1 MKLGIKMIT
10 DQFDSLQD
18 TVHLQCFI
26 SSEPNFRPVYQGHY
40 SNFNFMINVYHQSD
54 TTLFL
59 KEILSLI
66 FE

>member
-54 TTLFL
+54 TTLFF